1 MPDPTRTGAR
11 PELHDLLVPVTGLRP
26 YQRNPRNGDT
36 DLIVDSLRQNGQY
49 RPIVV
54 RDTGEVLAGNHTL
67 AAALELGWTHIA
79 ATSVTVTDEQAA
91 RIVLVDNRAN
101 DRARYDDALLADLL
115 TELPDLAGTGYDGDD
130 LKKLLDGLDTAG
142 DTPLGEDVLPTGDEE
157 DVYRQQYGVIV
168 IAATESEQQQVFE
181 RLSAD
186 GFNCRVV
193 TT

>member
-1 MPDPTRTGAR
+1 VPDPTRTGAR